1 MVWTADKFL
10 ATWAQ
15 HQLTRTRM
23 TATLPKDNTLVPLS
37 LDINTNQEYQQR
49 TRPKG
54 TRVDAIVTV
63 RWKLKEIIG
72 S

>member
-10 ATWAQ
+10 AIWV
-15 HQLTRTRM
+15 HQLIRTRM
-23 TATLPKDNTLVPLS
+23 TATLPKDNALVLLS
-37 LDINTNQEYQQR
+37 LSINTNQEHQQR

-54 TRVDAIVTV
+54 TRDDEIVTV
-63 RWKLKEIIG
+63 RRKLKEITG